1 MLQELRIGNLALVE
15 ETSLTLGPGLTML
28 TGETGAGK
36 SLIAGSLG
44 LLAGGKPA
52 ADLIRTGEELGYVEG
67 LFDLG
72 EDPSTLAALRE
83 LGIRVADDRL
93 LVLRRELRREG
104 RSRVLI
110 NGLVS
115 SLALLEE
122 VGPLVLSIQSQD
134 QQRVLARPH
143 FAGDFLDGLIEAG
156 SLLDAVARARGG
168 FRALEEELAARRG
181 EADLAREQL
190 EMWEYQAR
198 ELREAGLDP
207 DEEGELTERIH
218 FGRNAR
224 KLLDAAAGAGRLLA
238 DSEPS
243 VSQLLGEALG
253 LVQGVAGQS
262 QKLARVLELLRDA
275 EAAVGEAGSE
285 LEHYL
290 DAVEIDPRR
299 LDELEE
305 RKALYEDLQRKYR
318 RDVPGLI
325 VLLESLEARLAR
337 QKSADSDLEELAARF
352 ESGRQALADSA
363 KSLRD
368 LRRRKARAVAARAV
382 EILRPLA
389 LPHLE
394 LEFEIA
400 PDRDPGGPVVISG
413 HRCRVTDR
421 GADVVKLLV
430 RTNPGEGFGEVH
442 RIASG
447 GERSR
452 IYLGLSVLEGG
463 RGVPPLRLFDEI
475 DAGLGLE
482 GAMPV
487 ARLLESLAR
496 AGQVVCI
503 THLPTVAARGAR
515 HLTVTKEVK
524 DGRTTLRIR
533 QVEGEERLMEIA
545 RLLGGKEGGE
555 GSSRLAYARELL
567 AAGLENRGE
576 G

>member
-15 ETSLTLGPGLTML
+15 ETTLGLGPGLTML

-52 ADLIRTGEELGYVEG
+52 ADLIRTGEDLGYVEG

-72 EDPSTLAALRE
+72 DDPATVSALRE

-122 VGPLVLSIQSQD
+122 VGPQVLSIQSQD

-143 FAGDFLDGLIEAG
+143 FAVDFLDGLIAAG
-156 SLLDAVARARGG
+156 PLLAEIAGARAR
-168 FRALEEELAARRG
+168 FRALEEELSARRG

-224 KLLDAAAGAGRLLA
+224 RLLDAAAGAGRLLT

-262 QKLARVLELLRDA
+262 QRLARVLELLRDA

-285 LEHYL
+285 LERYL
-290 DAVEIDPRR
+290 DTVEIDPRR

-325 VLLESLEARLAR
+325 ELLESLEARLAR
-337 QKSADSDLEELAARF
+337 QKTADSDLEELAARV
-352 ESGRQALADSA
+352 EAGRRILAEA
-363 KSLRD
+363 AGSLRE
-368 LRRRKARAVAARAV
+368 LRRRKAKSVAARAV
-382 EILRPLA
+382 EVLRPLA

-400 PDRDPGGPVVISG
+400 PDRDPHGPVVISG
-413 HRCRVTDR
+413 QPCRVTDR
-421 GADVVKLLV
+421 GSDLVRLLV
-430 RTNPGEGFGEVH
+430 RTNPGEGFGEAH

-475 DAGLGLE
+475 DAGLGME

-487 ARLLESLAR
+487 ADLLETLAR
-496 AGQVVCI
+496 SGQVVCI
-503 THLPTVAARGAR
+503 THLPTVAARGGR
-515 HLTVTKEVK
+515 HLTVAKEVK
-524 DGRTTLRIR
+524 GGRTSLRVR
-533 QVEGEERLMEIA
+533 QVEGEDRLQEIA
-545 RLLGGKEGGE
+545 RLLGGRKGE
-555 GSSRLAYARELL
+555 ERSSRLAYARELL
-567 AAGLENRGE
+567 AAGIESRGE
-576 G
+576 A